1 MWTVTNTSEINLA
14 TFGIV
19 GIYKGP
25 AVPSRQNLTRQK
37 SHTWKQRDGTRV
49 LTAVLFLVVEK
60 QRAEEM
66 A

>member
-1 MWTVTNTSEINLA
+1 MWTVTNTSEISLA

-25 AVPSRQNLTRQK
+25 AVPSRHLTRQK
-37 SHTWKQRDGTRV
+37 SHTREQRDGARV